1 SRIPSATG
9 PLVRLRLAI
18 ALPQPGRDRLLAGA
32 RRTVRDRS
40 RAAAIP
46 QRANCAVANLRGWAR
61 PRSRPVGMNEGPPAR
76 LSPPQGRSGAPRRA
90 NQTLARWRGVRT
102 PRPRGRIAR
111 AVPEGRRP
119 PAGECLRPVL
129 PGFPRPEPPPDT

>member
-1 SRIPSATG
+1 DRA
-9 PLVRLRLAI
+9 LFAI
-18 ALPQPGRDRLLAGA
+18 ASPQPGRDRLLAGA
-32 RRTVRDRS
+32 SRTVRNRS

-61 PRSRPVGMNEGPPAR
+61 PRSRPVGLNEGPPAR
-76 LSPPQGRSGAPRRA
+76 LSPPQGRSVAPRRA

-111 AVPEGRRP
+111 AGPEGRRT

-129 PGFPRPEPPPDT
+129 TGLPRPVPPPDS